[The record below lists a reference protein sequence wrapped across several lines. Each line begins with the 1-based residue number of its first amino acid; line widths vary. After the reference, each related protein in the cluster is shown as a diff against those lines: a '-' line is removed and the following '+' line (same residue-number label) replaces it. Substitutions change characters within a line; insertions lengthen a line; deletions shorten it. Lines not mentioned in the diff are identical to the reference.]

1 MLKIERD
8 KVYLNGHGEKIRV
21 VCVDNFANPG
31 YTVTGIREDD
41 GSVWCY
47 TAEGQYYRGHQ
58 SGFDLVREV
67 KEKVLYLNLY
77 PNNTTFGIYA
87 SKQQADDCASKFRIA
102 CVRVEYEEGQFDD

>member
-21 VCVDNFANPG
+21 VCVDNFANPD

-41 GSVWCY
+41 GSVLCY

-58 SGFDLVREV
+58 SGLDLVREV
-67 KEKVLYLNLY
+67 KEKKVVYLNVYQRDWCAYSNRKL
-77 PNNTTFGIYA
+77 
-87 SKQQADDCASKFRIA
+87 ADDGAGHSRTA
-102 CVRVEYEEGQFDD
+102 CIRVEYEEGQFDD